1 MSEIIL
7 TCCKTQIKKKVWLFL
22 HFTSVT
28 CVIFCE
34 SFICMTF
41 SAPTTSLWP
50 YQISRAITRP
60 NCNGSGDTARMCR
73 LVWALA
79 VGLCDKY
86 HFVISAPRLWWFFLS
101 QLSDFLPVLRLYDL
115 LYPDNF
121 TVALPDITKASS
133 THTVAATCIWI
144 HLNKKAQTDKA
155 QLQRPI
161 PFALRE
167 HLDALRDHLE

>member
-1 MSEIIL
+1 MGQSVSDKLCLDAQQVIYFSRPYCDGALDLKKIKPLFIQPVLMCKIFFII
-7 TCCKTQIKKKVWLFL
+7 
-22 HFTSVT
+22 
-28 CVIFCE
+28 
-34 SFICMTF
+34 
-41 SAPTTSLWP
+41 
-50 YQISRAITRP
+50 
-60 NCNGSGDTARMCR
+60 
-73 LVWALA
+73 
-79 VGLCDKY
+79 
-86 HFVISAPRLWWFFLS
+86 FFKF

-121 TVALPDITKASS
+121 TVAVPDITKASS